1 MQHYSRPRST
11 HKEMMKRI
19 PRIRLDEEVIANRA
33 EALGMIAYASDLPNT
48 YMIRS
53 EGEILITTRDNG
65 YLRIDTEDLQA
76 LREELANIEEDLNR
90 QR

>member
-1 MQHYSRPRST
+1 
-11 HKEMMKRI
+11 MMKRI

-33 EALGMIAYASDLPNT
+33 EALEMIVYASDLPNT
-48 YMIRS
+48 YLIRS

-65 YLRIDTEDLQA
+65 YLRIDAEDLQA

>member
-1 MQHYSRPRST
+1 
-11 HKEMMKRI
+11 MMKRI